1 MPELL
6 NIGIVFIVA
15 YGGTWHHRHWRIVG
29 CAKPAELPVVQSTK
43 FELVINAQTAKI
55 LGLTVPQTTTRGRR
69 RGDRITTMFADH
81 ERLETCIIPPLH
93 E

>member
-1 MPELL
+1 
-6 NIGIVFIVA
+6 
-15 YGGTWHHRHWRIVG
+15 
-29 CAKPAELPVVQSTK
+29 VQSTK